1 MRFIKLEVFMRL
13 NNMKKMKFSNFNDGY
28 MHVYNEKP
36 VYTDFKAKKNIK
48 SIDNLEFIVTLAY
61 EECSKRQQ
69 DLDFAES
76 HNKTLNLKIKTRL
89 FNGLNSNQKIVI
101 LDELYDIIYI
111 DSDRKKTRDVFL
123 FREGEKNC

>member
-1 MRFIKLEVFMRL
+1 
-13 NNMKKMKFSNFNDGY
+13 MKKMKFSNFNDGY

-76 HNKTLNLKIKTRL
+76 HNKTLNLKIKT
-89 FNGLNSNQKIVI
+89 SNQKIVI

-111 DSDRKKTRDVFL
+111 DSDRKKQEMYFYLERV
-123 FREGEKNC
+123 RKIAE

>member
-1 MRFIKLEVFMRL
+1 MMGICMYIMRNLYIQILKQ
-13 NNMKKMKFSNFNDGY
+13 
-28 MHVYNEKP
+28 
-36 VYTDFKAKKNIK
+36 
-48 SIDNLEFIVTLAY
+48 NLEFIVTLAY

-111 DSDRKKTRDVFL
+111 DADRKKQEMYFYLERV
-123 FREGEKNC
+123 RKIAE